1 MDVNEKRYMEDIFA
15 STSDPSFTNT
25 ISKVAETPL

>member
-15 STSDPSFTNT
+15 STSGPSFTKT
-25 ISKVAETPL
+25 ISKMAEAPL